1 MITIPSFSKLILLI
15 AIIVGVWYVFRFIG
29 QLDKARQRAAREA
42 ARAAAGAGARRQQAR
57 RDPRGDPR
65 GDSRGSVAQVE
76 DTVKCRACGAYVP
89 VRSAK
94 SCGRGECPF

>member
-29 QLDKARQRAAREA
+29 QVDKARQRAAREA

-57 RDPRGDPR
+57 REP
-65 GDSRGSVAQVE
+65 RGSVAQVE

>member
-29 QLDKARQRAAREA
+29 QVDKARQRAAREA

-57 RDPRGDPR
+57 REP
-65 GDSRGSVAQVE
+65 RGSVAPVE

>member
-29 QLDKARQRAAREA
+29 QVDKARQRAAREA
-42 ARAAAGAGARRQQAR
+42 AAAGAGRRQQAR
-57 RDPRGDPR
+57 RAPRGDP
-65 GDSRGSVAQVE
+65 RGSVAQVE

>member
-29 QLDKARQRAAREA
+29 QVDKARQQAAREA
-42 ARAAAGAGARRQQAR
+42 ARAAAGAGRRQQRAR
-57 RDPRGDPR
+57 RESRGDA
-65 GDSRGSVAQVE
+65 RGSVAQVE